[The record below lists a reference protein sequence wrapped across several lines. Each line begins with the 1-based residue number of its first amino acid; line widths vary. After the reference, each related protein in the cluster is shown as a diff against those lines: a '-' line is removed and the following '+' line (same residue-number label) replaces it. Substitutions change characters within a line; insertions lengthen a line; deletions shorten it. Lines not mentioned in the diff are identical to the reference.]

1 MTITVAVDGSSLG
14 NPGPAGWAWV
24 VDRDCWDAGGWPEG
38 TNNIGELTALLEALE
53 ATAAA
58 GLSDQGLHVLADSQY
73 AINVASKWRIGW
85 KKRGWTK
92 ADKKPIKNLAL
103 IQRIDRAME
112 GRTVTFEWVKGHAG
126 HPLNELADD
135 LARAC
140 AQTYQ
145 EGGTPAPG
153 PGFRARGKDGADGTE
168 QPGRSTRTPGGAG
181 TEGTEQPDGSA
192 RTPGGAGTEG
202 TEQPGRSTRTPG
214 GAGTEGTEQ
223 PDGSAGT
230 PGEADPDSAGGAQE
244 SPGSGPEPADG
255 VSPGAIPSHA
265 AAGPRGGRGRK
276 SARGQRPF
284 SPHPSIGGAPEP
296 ATAVGPEPTR
306 APDPGP
312 GEPAAP
318 GSAPSGPAGAGASA
332 ASGPSAPAQEAADP
346 IDWEKRFL
354 VAWTGGD
361 EEALARITGPQ
372 TTRIWPGGQAT
383 TTLAGPV
390 PPKASIGRFNVQRA
404 GEAFLVRYTL
414 RWEGGSS
421 VESSVWLPGP
431 VLVHHQSTER
441 G

>member
-58 GLSDQGLHVLADSQY
+58 GMSDQGLHVLADSQY

-153 PGFRARGKDGADGTE
+153 PGFRARGEDEADSAQRPGGSAGA
-168 QPGRSTRTPGGAG
+168 PGGAG
-181 TEGTEQPDGSA
+181 LDGK
-192 RTPGGAGTEG
+192 
-202 TEQPGRSTRTPG
+202 
-214 GAGTEGTEQ
+214 
-223 PDGSAGT
+223 
-230 PGEADPDSAGGAQE
+230 E
-244 SPGSGPEPADG
+244 SGQGHPGSGPEPTDG
-255 VSPGAIPSHA
+255 GSAGGAPPSTA
-265 AAGPRGGRGRK
+265 AEPRGGRGRRA
-276 SARGQRPF
+276 ARGERPF
-284 SPHPSIGGAPEP
+284 SPHPSVGGAPEP
-296 ATAVGPEPTR
+296 VTAVDPESTE
-306 APDPGP
+306 AADPAP

-318 GSAPSGPAGAGASA
+318 GSAPSGPAGTGASA
-332 ASGPSAPAQEAADP
+332 AGGPSAPAPESAPDP

>member
-73 AINVASKWRIGW
+73 TINVASKWRIGW

-168 QPGRSTRTPGGAG
+168 QP
-181 TEGTEQPDGSA
+181 DGSA

-202 TEQPGRSTRTPG
+202 AEQPDGSTRTPG
-214 GAGTEGTEQ
+214 G
-223 PDGSAGT
+223 
-230 PGEADPDSAGGAQE
+230 ADPDSAGGAQE

-255 VSPGAIPSHA
+255 ISTGAIPSHA
-265 AAGPRGGRGRK
+265 ATGPRGSRGRK

-284 SPHPSIGGAPEP
+284 SPHPSVGGAPEP

-312 GEPAAP
+312 GEP
-318 GSAPSGPAGAGASA
+318 
-332 ASGPSAPAQEAADP
+332 
-346 IDWEKRFL
+346 
-354 VAWTGGD
+354 
-361 EEALARITGPQ
+361 
-372 TTRIWPGGQAT
+372 
-383 TTLAGPV
+383 
-390 PPKASIGRFNVQRA
+390 
-404 GEAFLVRYTL
+404 
-414 RWEGGSS
+414 
-421 VESSVWLPGP
+421 
-431 VLVHHQSTER
+431 
-441 G
+441 

>member
-153 PGFRARGKDGADGTE
+153 PGFRARGEDGADG
-168 QPGRSTRTPGGAG
+168 A
-181 TEGTEQPDGSA
+181 EQPDGSA
-192 RTPGGAGTEG
+192 RTPGGAGTDG
-202 TEQPGRSTRTPG
+202 AEQPDGSARTPG
-214 GAGTEGTEQ
+214 GAGTDGAEQ
-223 PDGSAGT
+223 PDGSART
-230 PGEADPDSAGGAQE
+230 PGGAGTDSAGGAQE
-244 SPGSGPEPADG
+244 PPGSGPEPTDG
-255 VSPGAIPSHA
+255 
-265 AAGPRGGRGRK
+265 GPRGSRGRK

-284 SPHPSIGGAPEP
+284 SPHPSVGGAPEP

-318 GSAPSGPAGAGASA
+318 GSAPSGPAGPGASA
-332 ASGPSAPAQEAADP
+332 ASGPSAPTQEAADP

>member
-153 PGFRARGKDGADGTE
+153 PGFRSRGEDEADGA
-168 QPGRSTRTPGGAG
+168 QRPA
-181 TEGTEQPDGSA
+181 GSA
-192 RTPGGAGTEG
+192 
-202 TEQPGRSTRTPG
+202 
-214 GAGTEGTEQ
+214 
-223 PDGSAGT
+223 GSAGT
-230 PGEADPDSAGGAQE
+230 PGGTDPDGTATGQE
-244 SPGSGPEPADG
+244 PPGSGPDGKEGGQEHPGSGTEPTDSGPADG
-255 VSPGAIPSHA
+255 A
-265 AAGPRGGRGRK
+265 ASSTAAEPRGGRGRR
-276 SARGQRPF
+276 SARGERPF
-284 SPHPSIGGAPEP
+284 SPHPSVGGAPEP
-296 ATAVGPEPTR
+296 ATAVGPEPTE
-306 APDPGP
+306 AADPSP
-312 GEPAAP
+312 GEPVGP
-318 GSAPSGPAGAGASA
+318 ESAPSWPAGPGASA
-332 ASGPSAPAQEAADP
+332 AGDPSALEPEPAPDP

-361 EEALARITGPQ
+361 DEALARITGPQ

>member
-112 GRTVTFEWVKGHAG
+112 GRIVTFEWVKGHAG

-153 PGFRARGKDGADGTE
+153 PGFRARGKDGADGALTAGAPE
-168 QPGRSTRTPGGAG
+168 LPLRDAPQPSRAG
-181 TEGTEQPDGSA
+181 HDQLVLD
-192 RTPGGAGTEG
+192 
-202 TEQPGRSTRTPG
+202 
-214 GAGTEGTEQ
+214 
-223 PDGSAGT
+223 
-230 PGEADPDSAGGAQE
+230 DPDLHTLGLGDGIEIPVHQ
-244 SPGSGPEPADG
+244 G
-255 VSPGAIPSHA
+255 VSPLLGPLELDGREGAGHRRRHSPPSLTGNPLLEH
-265 AAGPRGGRGRK
+265 GD
-276 SARGQRPF
+276 
-284 SPHPSIGGAPEP
+284 IL
-296 ATAVGPEPTR
+296 EPT
-306 APDPGP
+306 
-312 GEPAAP
+312 
-318 GSAPSGPAGAGASA
+318 GAK
-332 ASGPSAPAQEAADP
+332 PT
-346 IDWEKRFL
+346 
-354 VAWTGGD
+354 V
-361 EEALARITGPQ
+361 
-372 TTRIWPGGQAT
+372 TRT
-383 TTLAGPV
+383 DRLPV
-390 PPKASIGRFNVQRA
+390 
-404 GEAFLVRYTL
+404 
-414 RWEGGSS
+414 S
-421 VESSVWLPGP
+421 VT
-431 VLVHHQSTER
+431 H
-441 G
+441 

>member
-153 PGFRARGKDGADGTE
+153 PGFRARGGDGTDSAE
-168 QPGRSTRTPGGAG
+168 EAGGSTAAPGG
-181 TEGTEQPDGSA
+181 
-192 RTPGGAGTEG
+192 
-202 TEQPGRSTRTPG
+202 
-214 GAGTEGTEQ
+214 
-223 PDGSAGT
+223 
-230 PGEADPDSAGGAQE
+230 ADPDSSGGGLE
-244 SPGSGPEPADG
+244 PPGSGLEPAAG
-255 VSPGAIPSHA
+255 GSTGAIPSHA
-265 AAGPRGGRGRK
+265 ADGPRGGRGRGR
-276 SARGQRPF
+276 ARGERPF
-284 SPHPSIGGAPEP
+284 SPHPSVGGAPEP
-296 ATAVGPEPTR
+296 TTAVGQEPEE
-306 APDPGP
+306 AADPGP
-312 GEPAAP
+312 GERATGPSPSGPAAP
-318 GSAPSGPAGAGASA
+318 GASA
-332 ASGPSAPAQEAADP
+332 AGGPSAPAPEGAPDP

-361 EEALARITGPQ
+361 EEALERITGPQ